1 MTEIQKAFVAKV
13 ELALRELGAKIVVFD
28 QELQVP
34 AWDIT
39 LDREG
44 HVWPLR
50 LVTVGWNVDELPVV
64 YWRRP
69 TPIWGWPHVSCT
81 GDVCVSDREGL
92 EYDPEDVPG
101 VIEWLLQE
109 ATRLLAHS
117 SAMAEEERQLAFADE
132 LEGYLRNDG
141 SSSAILDEKLDS
153 TKSLY
158 AEVAFMRRGRSG
170 PITPKVCRVNQG
182 TTTLSACHQE
192 RLGLLDVTIHQI
204 FGLLSEWEND
214 WWDIFLSRLSPALRA
229 VATASKN
236 RGVVLR
242 VPSSFGHSLLLL
254 YWGLRPA
261 KIRSTYLLQRQDHE
275 YLVQRTGGEP
285 VMRHVIVAGCGSIGS
300 RVAEHLALAGV
311 SKITLVDNDK
321 FSPDNLGRHL
331 LGKQSI
337 SKSKVDELANLLKER
352 MPGIRIE
359 ARATSVQTVLAKGKL
374 AVADAIVLATG
385 NSTLERSIVRRAFRE
400 KWQSLI
406 VSTSVEAAGLGG
418 HAIAM
423 RPGTPGCLDCLYLD
437 PDTQRSLPSMRTAL
451 MEPGQKVTRQLTG
464 CGAFTPYSALDA
476 TRTAILAAERVL
488 TNVPLYSRWAGEA
501 ALAKE
506 EGIQPSATYD
516 ALRTLRIASD
526 INPSEL
532 AQPRCPC
539 CGV

>member
-1 MTEIQKAFVAKV
+1 MTAAQKAFIAQI
-13 ELALRELGAKIVVFD
+13 ELALRELGAEIVSFD
-28 QELQVP
+28 QKLQVP
-34 AWDIT
+34 AWDLI
-39 LDREG
+39 LDRDG
-44 HVWPLR
+44 HIWPLR
-50 LVTVGWNVDELPVV
+50 LVTVGWSIDELPVI

-69 TPIWGWPHVSCT
+69 APIWGWPHVSCT

-92 EYDPEDVPG
+92 EYDPEDVHG

-109 ATRLLAHS
+109 AARLLAHS
-117 SAMAEEERQLAFADE
+117 SAMEEQERQLAFADE

-141 SSSAILDEKLDS
+141 SSSVILDDKLDI
-153 TKSLY
+153 TESLY

-182 TTTLSACHQE
+182 TTKLPACHQE
-192 RLGLLDVTIHQI
+192 RLGLFDVTIHQI
-204 FGLLSEWEND
+204 YGLLSEWGND
-214 WWDIFLSRLSPALRA
+214 WWDIFLSRLSPSQRA
-229 VATASKN
+229 VAVSPKN

-242 VPSSFGHSLLLL
+242 VPSNFGHSLLLL

-261 KIRSTYLLQRQDHE
+261 KMRSTYLLQRQDHE

-285 VMRHVIVAGCGSIGS
+285 DMRHVIVAGCGSIGS

-321 FSPDNLGRHL
+321 FSPDNLGRHV

-337 SKSKVDELANLLKER
+337 SKSKVDELATLLKER
-352 MPGIRIE
+352 MPGIQIE
-359 ARATSVQTVLAKGKL
+359 ARTTSVQKALAKGDL
-374 AVADAIVLATG
+374 AGADAIVLATG
-385 NSTLERSIVRRAFRE
+385 NSTLERSIARRAFRE
-400 KWQSLI
+400 RWPSLI

-423 RPGTPGCLDCLYLD
+423 RPGTPGCLDCLYID
-437 PDTQRSLPSMRTAL
+437 PDTQAPLPNMRTAL
-451 MEPGQKVTRQLTG
+451 MAPGQKVTRQLTG

-476 TRTAILAAERVL
+476 TRTALLAAERVL

-501 ALAKE
+501 VLAKA
-506 EGIQPSATYD
+506 EGIQHSATYE
-516 ALRTLRIASD
+516 ALRTRRIASD
-526 INPSEL
+526 ITPSEF

-539 CGV
+539 CSV

>member
-1 MTEIQKAFVAKV
+1 MTEVQKAFTAKV
-13 ELALRELGAKIVVFD
+13 EQALRELGAEIVAFD
-28 QELQVP
+28 QKHQVP

-39 LDREG
+39 VDRGG
-44 HVWPLR
+44 HIWPLR

-92 EYDPEDVPG
+92 EYDPDDVPG

-117 SAMAEEERQLAFADE
+117 SVMAEKKRTLAFADE

-141 SSSAILDEKLDS
+141 SSSVILDENLDT

-158 AEVAFMRRGRSG
+158 VEVAFMRRGRSG
-170 PITPKVCRVNQG
+170 PIASKACRINQG
-182 TTTLSACHQE
+182 TTQLPACHQE

-204 FGLLSEWEND
+204 YGLLSEWGND
-214 WWDIFLSRLSPALRA
+214 WWDSFLSRLSPSQRA
-229 VATASKN
+229 IAISSKN
-236 RGVVLR
+236 RGVILR
-242 VPSSFGHSLLLL
+242 VASSFGHSLLLL

-261 KIRSTYLLQRQDHE
+261 KMRSTYLIQRQDHE

-311 SKITLVDNDK
+311 TKITLVDNDK
-321 FSPDNLGRHL
+321 FSPDNFGRHL
-331 LGKQSI
+331 LGKKSI
-337 SKSKVDELANLLKER
+337 SKYKVDELATMLKER
-352 MPGIRIE
+352 MPGVQVE
-359 ARATSVQTVLAKGKL
+359 ARATSVQTLLAKGEL
-374 AVADAIVLATG
+374 AGADAIVLATG
-385 NSTLERSIVRRAFRE
+385 NSTLERSIARRAFRE

-406 VSTSVEAAGLGG
+406 ISTSVEAAGLGG

-423 RPGTPGCLDCLYLD
+423 RPGTPGCLDCLYID
-437 PDTQRSLPSMRTAL
+437 PDTQHSLPSMRTAL

-488 TNVPLYSRWAGEA
+488 ANIPLYSRWAGEA
-501 ALAKE
+501 VLAKA

-516 ALRTLRIASD
+516 ALRTRRIVSD
-526 INPSEL
+526 ITPSEF

>member
-1 MTEIQKAFVAKV
+1 MTEVQKVFIAKV
-13 ELALRELGAKIVVFD
+13 ELALRELGAEIVAFD
-28 QELQVP
+28 QKLQML
-34 AWDIT
+34 AWDIS

-44 HVWPLR
+44 HIWPLR
-50 LVTVGWNVDELPVV
+50 LVTVDWNVDELPAV

-69 TPIWGWPHVSCT
+69 TPIWGWPHVSSS
-81 GDVCVSDREGL
+81 GDICVSDREGL

-117 SAMAEEERQLAFADE
+117 SAMSEDERQIAFADE
-132 LEGYLRNDG
+132 LEGYLRNNG
-141 SSSAILDEKLDS
+141 SSSVILDDKLDT

-158 AEVAFMRRGRSG
+158 AEVAFMRRGS
-170 PITPKVCRVNQG
+170 ITAKVCRVNQG
-182 TTTLSACHQE
+182 TTQLSACHQE
-192 RLGLLDVTIHQI
+192 CLGLLDVTIHQI
-204 FGLLSEWEND
+204 YGLLSEWGND
-214 WWDIFLSRLSPALRA
+214 WWEIFLSNLSPAQRA
-229 VATASKN
+229 IAIAPKN

-261 KIRSTYLLQRQDHE
+261 KMRSTYLLQRQDHE

-285 VMRHVIVAGCGSIGS
+285 VMRHVIVAGCGSIGA

-321 FSPDNLGRHL
+321 FSVDNLGRHL

-337 SKSKVDELANLLKER
+337 SKPKVDDLATLLKER
-352 MPGIRIE
+352 MPGIEIE
-359 ARATSVQTVLAKGKL
+359 TKATRVQSMIPKGELAM
-374 AVADAIVLATG
+374 ADAIVLATG
-385 NSTLERSIVRRAFRE
+385 NSTLERSIIRRAFRE
-400 KWQSLI
+400 KWTSLI
-406 VSTSVEAAGLGG
+406 ISTSVEAAGLGG

-423 RPGTPGCLDCLYLD
+423 RPGTPGCLDCLYID
-437 PDTQRSLPSMRTAL
+437 PDTQNSLPSMRTAL
-451 MEPGQKVTRQLTG
+451 MVPGQKVTRQLTG

-476 TRTAILAAERVL
+476 TRTAVLAAERVL

-501 ALAKE
+501 ILAKA

-516 ALRTLRIASD
+516 ALRTRRIASD
-526 INPSEL
+526 IMPSEF